1 MNNKGFTLIELLAVI
16 VILAIIALI
25 ATPIILDL
33 IADAREQAKKRS
45 AELVYTGVQYA
56 YTSALYSTTE
66 DTEVGEPDADG
77 IIGKFS
83 VENAT
88 AAKDGSNIKI
98 TTNDKVYCL
107 ATISGTGST
116 YDVVVSCGDKD
127 DFTGTNYINGKSV
140 VTGIAE

>member
-56 YTSALYSTTE
+56 YTSALYAETE
-66 DTEVGEPDADG
+66 DTEIGEPDADA
-77 IIGKFS
+77 ILGKFS
-83 VENAT
+83 VENAS
-88 AAKDGSNIKI
+88 AIKDGENIKV

-107 ATISGTGST
+107 VTISGTGSS
-116 YDVVVSCGDKD
+116 YDVKVSCGDDD
-127 DFTGTNYINGKSV
+127 DFTGTKYVNGKSV
-140 VTGIAE
+140 VTGLAE